1 MKREMIERLPNF
13 VKRFGAVHG
22 MRLGLGLPSDGTATD
37 CAARPHAVPGYAE
50 PIWLRPNRSDYSIFW
65 QTMVN
70 RQYDLTAFPQTAEL
84 ERRAQAMLAV
94 GKVPVIVDAGA
105 NIGLSLRAFAA
116 KYPFAHIV
124 AVEPDV
130 QNMRVLEQNLMAA
143 GGNHTAVLG
152 GIASQ
157 SGHCRVVS
165 FERGSAGL
173 QTEYCDADHPGAVR
187 ALTVEECV
195 AMIPD
200 GEPWIVKLD
209 IEGAQDELFSTRTD
223 WVGTA
228 DLILLELDDWAFPW
242 SGSSVNFF
250 RALAEHRFDYL
261 LSEELI
267 LAFRHRENSADNR

>member
-1 MKREMIERLPNF
+1 MKRETIERLPNF
-13 VKRFGAVHG
+13 VKRFGVKDG
-22 MRLGLGLPSDGTATD
+22 LRLGLGLPSDGRATD
-37 CAARPHAVPGYAE
+37 LAPVPHRTPGYDA
-50 PIWLRPNRSDYSIFW
+50 PIWLRENRSDYSIFW

-70 RQYDLTAFPQTAEL
+70 RQYDLGKFPQTVEL
-84 ERRAQAMLAV
+84 ERRAEAMLAA

-105 NIGLSLRAFAA
+105 NIGLSLRAFTRE
-116 KYPFAHIV
+116 YPFAHIV
-124 AVEPDV
+124 AVEPDAH
-130 QNMRVLEQNLMAA
+130 NMRVLEANAKAA
-143 GGNHTAVLG
+143 GGEHTTVLG

-173 QTEYCDADHPGAVR
+173 QTEYCDADHPDAVR
-187 ALTVEECV
+187 ALTVDECV
-195 AMIPD
+195 AMVPN

-209 IEGAQDELFSTRTD
+209 IEGAQDELFSANTD
-223 WVGTA
+223 WVGRT

-267 LAFRHRENSADNR
+267 LAFRHRGDDPAS